1 MSNVVQFPVE
11 RLNVP
16 PQSIEEMQDSIS
28 IMRKE
33 HVDNLMD
40 MMIPSVLMLFET
52 NGMDVETEAYVKDS
66 ALVIEAIKALMYKY
80 YNLEHPLN
88 FIAET
93 CFDIRMNSDESISYN
108 YDISLSNEPN
118 EPLGEE

>member
-40 MMIPSVLMLFET
+40 MMIPSVLTLFET

-93 CFDIRMNSDESISYN
+93 CFDVRMNSDESISYN

>member
-40 MMIPSVLMLFET
+40 MMIPSVLTLFET
-52 NGMDVETEAYVKDS
+52 NGMDVENEIYVKDS

-93 CFDIRMNSDESISYN
+93 CFDVRMNSDESISYN

>member
-66 ALVIEAIKALMYKY
+66 ALVIESIKALMYKY

-93 CFDIRMNSDESISYN
+93 CFDVRMNSDETISYN

>member
-66 ALVIEAIKALMYKY
+66 ALVIESIKALMYKY

-93 CFDIRMNSDESISYN
+93 CFDVRMNSDESISYN

>member
-1 MSNVVQFPVE
+1 MSNVVQFPKE
-11 RLNVP
+11 RLAAP

-28 IMRKE
+28 TMRKE

-40 MMIPSVLMLFET
+40 MMIPSVLNLFET
-52 NGMDVETEAYVKDS
+52 NGMDVENDVYVKDS
-66 ALVIEAIKALMYKY
+66 ALVIESIKALMYKY

-93 CFDIRMNSDESISYN
+93 CFDVRMNPDETISYN

>member
-1 MSNVVQFPVE
+1 VSNVVQFPVE

-66 ALVIEAIKALMYKY
+66 ALVIESIKALMYKY

-93 CFDIRMNSDESISYN
+93 CFDVRMNSDESISYN

>member
-1 MSNVVQFPVE
+1 VSNVVQFPVE

>member
-1 MSNVVQFPVE
+1 VSNVVRFPVE
-11 RLNVP
+11 RQNAP

-52 NGMDVETEAYVKDS
+52 NGMDVETEAYMKDS
-66 ALVIEAIKALMYKY
+66 ALVIESIKALMYKY

-88 FIAET
+88 FIADT
-93 CFDIRMNSDESISYN
+93 CFDIKMNADDSVSYN
-108 YDISLSNEPN
+108 YDISLSNEPF
-118 EPLGEE
+118 EPLGDE

>member
-1 MSNVVQFPVE
+1 VSNVVQFPVE
-11 RLNVP
+11 RMNVP

-40 MMIPSVLMLFET
+40 MMIPSVLTLFET
-52 NGMDVETEAYVKDS
+52 NGMDVETEAYMKDS
-66 ALVIEAIKALMYKY
+66 ALVIESIKALMYKY

-88 FIAET
+88 FVAET
-93 CFDIRMNSDESISYN
+93 CFDVKIDGNDNVTYN
-108 YDISLSNEPN
+108 YDISLSSEPD
-118 EPLGEE
+118 EPFGEE